1 MADKTWPKFR
11 PLRADEVECRVATVT
26 PDGVSLL
33 LYKDARCDM
42 NLLDETVGPMNWKRE
57 HSRDNANCIVSIWDT
72 EKGQWVS
79 KEDTGTESNTEKEKG
94 LASDSFKRACFNWG
108 IGRELY
114 TAPRIWIKKENANL
128 EDTGLKDKYN
138 RPVMKCKTKFTVAEM
153 EVSEDHVITQLSIT
167 AKGVEVFGY
176 GRKSGVVFPRCEVC
190 GEEIVPVKKRD
201 GSLWQPPEIS
211 EYGKRVHGKA
221 MCAACLKKASK
232 KQTKDD
238 GHEKQAVL
246 VM

>member
-1 MADKTWPKFR
+1 MTDTKE
-11 PLRADEVECRVATVT
+11 LRQRIE
-26 PDGVSLL
+26 
-33 LYKDARCDM
+33 
-42 NLLDETVGPMNWKRE
+42 
-57 HSRDNANCIVSIWDT
+57 
-72 EKGQWVS
+72 
-79 KEDTGTESNTEKEKG
+79 
-94 LASDSFKRACFNWG
+94 AS
-108 IGRELY
+108 
-114 TAPRIWIKKENANL
+114 
-128 EDTGLKDKYN
+128 GLKYKYN

-201 GSLWQPPEIS
+201 GSLWQPPEIV

-232 KQTKDD
+232 KQANDD